1 MDALSKER
9 EKMKDSAVDVEFIR
23 DNIERAKNEIKRL
36 NIIINEREW
45 DLAINSCD
53 LISDIF
59 LRIKEELKKA
69 KGLEEG

>member
-1 MDALSKER
+1 MDALPKER

>member
-1 MDALSKER
+1 
-9 EKMKDSAVDVEFIR
+9 MKDSAVDVEFIR